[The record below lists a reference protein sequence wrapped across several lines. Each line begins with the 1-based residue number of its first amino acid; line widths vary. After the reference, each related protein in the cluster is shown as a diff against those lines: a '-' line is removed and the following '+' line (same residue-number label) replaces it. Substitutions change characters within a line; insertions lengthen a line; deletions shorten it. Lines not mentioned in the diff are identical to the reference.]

1 MFDNLLPD
9 PACLFRF
16 KIELHRLN
24 TIDQVSDFQ
33 SWGLED
39 KHQLPPIGLKKE
51 FSGSIKTK
59 MGWNPQGLFFEF
71 QLGSLRRPLDYLSA
85 AIYTQIA
92 INSRFNSTILRENE
106 FCSTF
111 NFSRNRPNNFDSP
124 GKEVIPLERLHAYIY
139 LKASR
144 HPEAVEMSNTS
155 VLGWVQAASTELTI
169 WHHIGTSMIHGYR
182 PEEFPDI
189 GIDFDVALT
198 TFDRNAMPHRWV
210 MCHGSDSGKRNNP
223 SLWTHCHLV

>member
-1 MFDNLLPD
+1 MYNDLLPD

-16 KIELHRLN
+16 KIELHRVN

-51 FSGSIKTK
+51 PSGSIKTK

-85 AIYTQIA
+85 AIYNQIA

-111 NFSRNRPNNFDSP
+111 NFSRNRPNKFDSP
-124 GKEVIPLERLHAYIY
+124 GKEVIPLERLHAYTY

-169 WHHIGTSMIHGYR
+169 WQHIGASMIHGYR

-189 GIDFDVALT
+189 GIDFDLALT

-223 SLWTHCHLV
+223 SLWSHCHLV